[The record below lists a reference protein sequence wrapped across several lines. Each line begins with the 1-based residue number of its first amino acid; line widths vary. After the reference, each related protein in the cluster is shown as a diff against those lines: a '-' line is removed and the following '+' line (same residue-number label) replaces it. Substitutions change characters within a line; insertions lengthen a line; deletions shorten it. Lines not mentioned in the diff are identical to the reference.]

1 MPSLTFLNKGILF
14 LSMHAGPDI
23 QPLLHAREVME
34 RPPPSP
40 PSSLIPVAAPTTTF
54 VQTDQATFKELVQR
68 LTGPTSTSNSTSITA
83 IELQHQ
89 QQQQQHHHHL
99 YHHLYHSTPP
109 SPTGKPPV
117 GIIKRRPA
125 FKTQGHRAKL
135 TIHKPGPVNPVLF
148 AAPGVISPSS
158 EVASLSIRDNDRS
171 PSVEINEEAEEKAIR
186 ERRFYLHPSP
196 RSRESMSEP
205 ELLPLFPLTS
215 PGSSSQTGGSK

>member
-1 MPSLTFLNKGILF
+1 
-14 LSMHAGPDI
+14 MHAGPPK

-40 PSSLIPVAAPTTTF
+40 SSSLLPVAAPTTTF

-68 LTGPTSTSNSTSITA
+68 LTGPTSTSTSISA
-83 IELQHQ
+83 IELQQHQ
-89 QQQQQHHHHL
+89 QQQQQHHHL
-99 YHHLYHSTPP
+99 YHHPYHSTPP
-109 SPTGKPPV
+109 SPTGRPPA

-125 FKTQGHRAKL
+125 FKAQGHRAKL
-135 TIHKPGPVNPVLF
+135 TILKPGPVNPVLF
-148 AAPGVISPSS
+148 AAPGIISPSS

-171 PSVEINEEAEEKAIR
+171 PSVEINEEEEERAIR

-205 ELLPLFPLTS
+205 ELLPLFPLSS
-215 PGSSSQTGGSK
+215 PGSSSQT

>member
-1 MPSLTFLNKGILF
+1 MPSPHTLLNKIFCFYPCMQGLQNNHCF
-14 LSMHAGPDI
+14 T
-23 QPLLHAREVME
+23 QEKVME
-34 RPPPSP
+34 RPPS
-40 PSSLIPVAAPTTTF
+40 PSSLIQVAAPTTTF

-68 LTGPTSTSNSTSITA
+68 LTGSTSTSITA

-89 QQQQQHHHHL
+89 QQQQQQHHL
-99 YHHLYHSTPP
+99 YHHPYHSTPP

-117 GIIKRRPA
+117 GIIMRRPA

-135 TIHKPGPVNPVLF
+135 TILKPSPVNPILF

-158 EVASLSIRDNDRS
+158 EVASLSIQDNDRS

-205 ELLPLFPLTS
+205 ELLPLFPLSS